1 MAKFIYIMSFFLLGR
16 DLKEFPNGGTWIGV
30 SKNGRFSVVT
40 NIRRKFKS
48 PILNDISRGAQ
59 IMSY

>member
-1 MAKFIYIMSFFLLGR
+1 MSFFLSGR